1 LIHFYKRIMT
11 NLNNNLNLLA
21 LDPDQ
26 LLVSHSVVE
35 VERVAHRLQR
45 EVDSKREELRVM
57 VGERYRDLIEAAD
70 TIQKM
75 KSSSLAVIDSVS
87 DMQSTSINLQKH
99 SLTYTVPKYTESG
112 PTGINLPYL
121 SVAASIKLLM
131 AVPER
136 IWAAVEDQ
144 QLTQGAELYLLA
156 QHVHTGLQGDQGGG
170 LTPERIKQWFP
181 VVSRQYA
188 TINNF
193 YAGII
198 NSAKEQLMNID
209 LQKELAVDALTA
221 ILLLKGI
228 NAEELLDEFLELRR
242 ECLKQSCIKGRAES
256 ARSSIC
262 GYIRGVVCTVDIV
275 SSLFVE
281 NSQLEE
287 FVREAS
293 SPHAPRSIHL
303 IGKVCLAGMV
313 RYLAEPVLH
322 YKPRL
327 SKPYSTITN
336 QKLVSKMMCWIEVSQ
351 VEGEQECSRLLQDIS
366 TLQGVAGVKQ
376 AVWILLQE
384 FQPYKKWNSSVQVL
398 CGREFELWSSFYQET
413 VKRRQEELI
422 DKDIREQIGQL
433 NANFI
438 DKCSDCKTELNLGS
452 YIWGEAGSDLSSLW
466 GRGGDGEP
474 GLLLKCRGW
483 SPAVKSLCAD
493 FDKNL
498 ANLWN
503 DINNINKA
511 DSTELGPF
519 DRYSDA
525 GAILNHFRSTLTTN
539 LRSVTEKLVS
549 EVEEMNE
556 SCATLFLAR
565 TLQSFPVLV
574 KTLHTSLPSKDADEG
589 IQCFLSSSSSQ
600 VFRRWSENRVS
611 DFKADLNKLKLED
624 VFSILPT
631 WDNVNIQ
638 ESGESGD
645 VASIIKIP
653 CIPSTQ
659 FSGALNNL
667 ASNLQSAH
675 ASAIPH
681 AVLLEVS
688 RQVLQIVVQQ
698 FSAMLDEKMAQNVA
712 LQMAFNVRFAEI
724 ILLSREYKEQLE
736 SPLADLME
744 RIESNIDPFD
754 LSVFTGHLESRVKR
768 CAARELTSLCPI
780 IPQDRIQ
787 MISSFKPAGSNQD
800 ASNLL
805 TLNPIPPTRF
815 QLLPLAV
822 STSSAVK
829 TPRTPR
835 RDARPTVSLDVKKS
849 ASARRRSRS
858 PVAAAAAS
866 FFGSMGS
873 SWFGAGS

>member
-384 FQPYKKWNSSVQVL
+384 FQPYKK
-398 CGREFELWSSFYQET
+398 
-413 VKRRQEELI
+413 
-422 DKDIREQIGQL
+422 
-433 NANFI
+433 
-438 DKCSDCKTELNLGS
+438 
-452 YIWGEAGSDLSSLW
+452 
-466 GRGGDGEP
+466 
-474 GLLLKCRGW
+474 
-483 SPAVKSLCAD
+483 
-493 FDKNL
+493 
-498 ANLWN
+498 
-503 DINNINKA
+503 
-511 DSTELGPF
+511 
-519 DRYSDA
+519 
-525 GAILNHFRSTLTTN
+525 
-539 LRSVTEKLVS
+539 
-549 EVEEMNE
+549 M
-556 SCATLFLAR
+556 
-565 TLQSFPVLV
+565 
-574 KTLHTSLPSKDADEG
+574 
-589 IQCFLSSSSSQ
+589 
-600 VFRRWSENRVS
+600 
-611 DFKADLNKLKLED
+611 
-624 VFSILPT
+624 
-631 WDNVNIQ
+631 
-638 ESGESGD
+638 
-645 VASIIKIP
+645 
-653 CIPSTQ
+653 
-659 FSGALNNL
+659 
-667 ASNLQSAH
+667 
-675 ASAIPH
+675 
-681 AVLLEVS
+681 
-688 RQVLQIVVQQ
+688 
-698 FSAMLDEKMAQNVA
+698 
-712 LQMAFNVRFAEI
+712 
-724 ILLSREYKEQLE
+724 EQLCTG
-736 SPLADLME
+736 
-744 RIESNIDPFD
+744 
-754 LSVFTGHLESRVKR
+754 SVWTGV
-768 CAARELTSLCPI
+768 
-780 IPQDRIQ
+780 
-787 MISSFKPAGSNQD
+787 
-800 ASNLL
+800 
-805 TLNPIPPTRF
+805 
-815 QLLPLAV
+815 
-822 STSSAVK
+822 
-829 TPRTPR
+829 
-835 RDARPTVSLDVKKS
+835 
-849 ASARRRSRS
+849 
-858 PVAAAAAS
+858 
-866 FFGSMGS
+866 
-873 SWFGAGS
+873 